1 MIDAG
6 MTNLIASILEGDC
19 AASVAQ
25 AKQLDRIGVDSE
37 QIVAQGIEAAM
48 TALDAKCTLEQFNLL
63 EIMLAGR

>member
-25 AKQLDRIGVDSE
+25 AKQLDRIGVDSGP
-37 QIVAQGIEAAM
+37 ILNWRSG
-48 TALDAKCTLEQFNLL
+48 TAPRC
-63 EIMLAGR
+63 G